1 MRKNK
6 IITIIISL
14 IAGSYLGLAQ
24 AMANDSQFPPLE
36 GELLSSDEVIFPA
49 DFKAS
54 HHMVI
59 MSFDRDQEKQIE
71 GWIKAASALPA
82 NISLFEVALI
92 GKVGGIARF
101 FIKGGMRDMEQYKAR
116 KKTVMPYFGDA
127 DAVKDV
133 LNITDNSQVHAF
145 LITKEG
151 QILWQG
157 KGDYQ
162 NHYRQLPPL

>member
-1 MRKNK
+1 MRKTQ
-6 IITIIISL
+6 ITTIILSL
-14 IAGSYLGLAQ
+14 IAVTYLGLAQ
-24 AMANDSQFPPLE
+24 AMANDSQFPSLE
-36 GELLSSDEVIFPA
+36 GELLSSKEVIFPA

-59 MSFDRDQEKQIE
+59 MSFDREQEKQIE
-71 GWIKAASALPA
+71 GWIKAASDLPETV
-82 NISLFEVALI
+82 SLFEVALI

-101 FIKGGMRDMEQYKAR
+101 FIKGGMRDMEQYKSR
-116 KKTVMPYFGDA
+116 KETVMPYFGDA
-127 DAVKDV
+127 DAVKGS
-133 LNITDNSQVHAF
+133 LKITDNSQVHAF

>member
-1 MRKNK
+1 MQKRKFTTL
-6 IITIIISL
+6 IILTISWVFL
-14 IAGSYLGLAQ
+14 SVSQ

-36 GELLSSDEVIFPA
+36 GELLNGKEVIFPA
-49 DFKAS
+49 DFKAP

-71 GWIKAASALPA
+71 GWIKAASNLPDNVA
-82 NISLFEVALI
+82 LFEVALI

-116 KKTVMPYFGDA
+116 KQAVMPYFGDA
-127 DAVKDV
+127 ETIKSA
-133 LNITDNSQVHAF
+133 LNITDSSQVHAF
-145 LITKEG
+145 LITNKG
-151 QILWQG
+151 DILWQG

-162 NHYRQLPPL
+162 NHYQKLPPL

>member
-1 MRKNK
+1 MRKNH

-14 IAGSYLGLAQ
+14 IAGFYLCLAQ
-24 AMANDSQFPPLE
+24 AMANDSPFPPLE
-36 GELLSSDEVIFPA
+36 GELLSSEEVIFPA

-54 HHMVI
+54 YHMVI

-71 GWIKAASALPA
+71 GWIKAASDLPETV
-82 NISLFEVALI
+82 SLFEVALI

-101 FIKGGMRDMEQYKAR
+101 FIKGGMRDMEQYKSR

-127 DAVKDV
+127 DAIKAA
-133 LNITDNSQVHAF
+133 LKINDNSQVHAF

>member
-1 MRKNK
+1 MRKQQL
-6 IITIIISL
+6 ITIIISL
-14 IAGSYLGLAQ
+14 IAGLNLAIAQ

-36 GELLSSDEVIFPA
+36 GELLSSKEVIFPA
-49 DFKAS
+49 DFKAP

-71 GWIKAASALPA
+71 GWIKAASNLPDNVA
-82 NISLFEVALI
+82 LFEVALI

-116 KKTVMPYFGDA
+116 KQAVMPYFGDA
-127 DAVKDV
+127 ETVKSA
-133 LNITDNSQVHAF
+133 LNITDSSQVHAF
-145 LITKEG
+145 LITNKG
-151 QILWQG
+151 DILWQG

-162 NHYRQLPPL
+162 NHYQKLPPL